1 MMALKTYNQP
11 QLGIAE
17 TLLFMPD
24 LLHFWLSGVKAS
36 EYSIASTSQMLDART
51 RRWDDAMLQSLNC
64 RRIPARR
71 RGAGNTVGHSARRCR
86 SSLQPRCEHADR
98 CTGQSRYGFGHRR
111 RAGAGRKL
119 AYLSSG
125 TWSLMGIELPEPLID
140 TRVLQ
145 RGFTTKVAWRTR
157 FVSEEHRWIVA
168 GAGMPVAHGCGRATS
183 TRMPN

>member
-51 RRWDDAMLQSLNC
+51 RRWDDGCCKKLEAADTYLQDIVAPGTQLGTL
-64 RRIPARR
+64 RADVAARCNL
-71 RGAGNTVGHSARRCR
+71 AANTPIVVPGSHDTASAIAC
-86 SSLQPRCEHADR
+86 
-98 CTGQSRYGFGHRR
+98 

-119 AYLSSG
+119 GLPFQRH
-125 TWSLMGIELPEPLID
+125 LELD
-140 TRVLQ
+140 
-145 RGFTTKVAWRTR
+145 G
-157 FVSEEHRWIVA
+157 H
-168 GAGMPVAHGCGRATS
+168 
-183 TRMPN
+183 